1 MKAIKINS
9 LWCPSCLIMKP
20 IFEELAQELAITI
33 TDLDFDLDDEEV
45 AKYKIG
51 RILPVLIF
59 LTDEGQELVRF
70 IGEKKKS
77 DIINKLNEVR
87 IKWKKYLS

>member
-1 MKAIKINS
+1 
-9 LWCPSCLIMKP
+9 MKP

-45 AKYKIG
+45 AKYSVG

-87 IKWKKYLS
+87 IK